1 MNADF
6 EHQAR
11 SPDSDWSEYYADQ
24 FMDRCAPS
32 ESPAQDKL
40 ALYHYFGCPFC
51 AMVTAGID
59 RLGLEVELR
68 DIFENPQ
75 YRDELIGARGR
86 ATVPVLQIT
95 SPDGEE
101 HWMPE
106 SHDIL
111 RYLEKGAV

>member
-6 EHQAR
+6 EHQTR

-32 ESPAQDKL
+32 ESPAEDKL
-40 ALYHYFGCPFC
+40 ALYHYTGRPFC

-68 DIFENPQ
+68 DIFENRGALDAGVTRYPALS
-75 YRDELIGARGR
+75 REGRGMKVHEHDRGSKSTGCERADEAAENG
-86 ATVPVLQIT
+86 
-95 SPDGEE
+95 
-101 HWMPE
+101 
-106 SHDIL
+106 
-111 RYLEKGAV
+111 